1 MKKVFIS
8 LLVMGVVFWGM
19 YVFIDAARTKQFNEA
34 RQAAYEYIRLSLQN
48 DLSDNE
54 IEALASSSR
63 AIARHLPSETI
74 KSFNNSSGYTFNLT
88 VAELKEIF
96 NITEKDLS
104 SHINQHKNNET
115 PKLPQIEQ
123 KNNFRV

>member
-48 DLSDNE
+48 YLSDN
-54 IEALASSSR
+54 
-63 AIARHLPSETI
+63 
-74 KSFNNSSGYTFNLT
+74 
-88 VAELKEIF
+88 
-96 NITEKDLS
+96 
-104 SHINQHKNNET
+104 
-115 PKLPQIEQ
+115 
-123 KNNFRV
+123 